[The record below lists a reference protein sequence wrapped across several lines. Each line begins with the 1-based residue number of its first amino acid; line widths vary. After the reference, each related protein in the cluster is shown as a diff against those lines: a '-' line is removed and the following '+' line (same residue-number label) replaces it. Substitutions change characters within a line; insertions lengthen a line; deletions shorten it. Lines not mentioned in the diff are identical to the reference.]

1 MSEAAGY
8 APVWPDYLSRVYR
21 WLCGSG
27 IPDEFKLKIFLL
39 VYEQFLFENETK
51 KAWPHPH
58 YWLIYLT
65 NMYINQHDAILYMYK
80 ILAVH
85 NKW

>member
-1 MSEAAGY
+1 MNN
-8 APVWPDYLSRVYR
+8 
-21 WLCGSG
+21 
-27 IPDEFKLKIFLL
+27 FFLKTK
-39 VYEQFLFENETK
+39 QNK
-51 KAWPHPH
+51 KAWSHPH